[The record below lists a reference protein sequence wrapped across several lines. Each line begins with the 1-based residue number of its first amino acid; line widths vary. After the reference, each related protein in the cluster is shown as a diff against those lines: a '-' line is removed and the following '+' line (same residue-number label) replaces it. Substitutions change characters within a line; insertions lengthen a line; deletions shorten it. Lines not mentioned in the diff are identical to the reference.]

1 LSEQNRI
8 NPLGQSQPTSNNFSN
23 QPTVGQPPAQPYQPY
38 YNNVPTQ
45 GNMGLPGLSSSSM
58 QSSQYYDP
66 SFNPYRNTPV
76 QTPNSAQQAQQPTQ
90 PYQSPYL
97 NSPVQ
102 TNPAQSSTPNYS
114 AAPNYPSPYL
124 NSPVQQTPPVTQN
137 QLRQPNYSTNVVPPQ
152 YQRNY

>member
-1 LSEQNRI
+1 
-8 NPLGQSQPTSNNFSN
+8 
-23 QPTVGQPPAQPYQPY
+23 
-38 YNNVPTQ
+38 
-45 GNMGLPGLSSSSM
+45 M

-76 QTPNSAQQAQQPTQ
+76 QTPNLAQQAQQPSQ

-97 NSPVQ
+97 NNPIQ
-102 TNPAQSSTPNYS
+102 TNPAQSST
-114 AAPNYPSPYL
+114 PNYPSPYL

-137 QLRQPNYSTNVVPPQ
+137 QLRQPNYSTNIVPPQ